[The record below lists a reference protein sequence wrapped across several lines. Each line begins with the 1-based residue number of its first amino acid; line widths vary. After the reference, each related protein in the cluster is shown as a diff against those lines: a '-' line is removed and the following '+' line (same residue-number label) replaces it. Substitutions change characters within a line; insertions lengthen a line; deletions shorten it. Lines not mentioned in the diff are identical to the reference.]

1 MPRRSMHNQ
10 DWSIMPLLKVGS
22 LVSLQNAS
30 GQEVEELGT
39 VVNVIPS
46 DSGMAEFNLYEV
58 DFAFGIRTLHGFELS
73 PVLNCF
79 SLCDEKGRLLTKHKK
94 AFEIYMRGVSEMAE
108 AVGMMAHAEFEY
120 LYNKVRTARKFL
132 VQAREQ
138 LNEHSL
144 KHGC

>member
-1 MPRRSMHNQ
+1 
-10 DWSIMPLLKVGS
+10 MPLLKVGS
-22 LVSLQNAS
+22 LVSLKNAS

-39 VVNVIPS
+39 VINVIPS
-46 DSGMAEFNLYEV
+46 DNGMAEFNLYEV
-58 DFAFGIRTLHGFELS
+58 DFAFGIRTLHGFDLS

-94 AFEIYMRGVSEMAE
+94 AFEIYMRGVSELAE

-120 LYNKVRTARKFL
+120 LYNKVRTARQFL

-138 LNEHSL
+138 SKEHSL

>member
-1 MPRRSMHNQ
+1 MF
-10 DWSIMPLLKVGS
+10 LLKVGS
-22 LVSLQNAS
+22 LVSLKNAS

-39 VVNVIPS
+39 VINVIPS
-46 DSGMAEFNLYEV
+46 DNGMAEFNLYEV
-58 DFAFGIRTLHGFELS
+58 DFAFGIRTLHGFDLS

-94 AFEIYMRGVSEMAE
+94 AFEIYMRGVSELAE

-120 LYNKVRTARKFL
+120 LFNKVRTARQFL

>member
-1 MPRRSMHNQ
+1 MHNQ
-10 DWSIMPLLKVGS
+10 DWSIMPVLKVGS
-22 LVSLQNAS
+22 LVSLKNAS
-30 GQEVEELGT
+30 AQEAEELGT

-46 DSGMAEFNLYEV
+46 DTGMPDFTRYDV
-58 DFAFGIRTLHGFELS
+58 DFAFGIRTLHGSELS

-79 SLCDEKGRLLTKHKK
+79 SLCDKKERLLTKHKK
-94 AFEIYMRGVSEMAE
+94 AFEIYMRGVLELAE
-108 AVGMMAHAEFEY
+108 AAGMMAHAEFEY
-120 LYNKVRTARKFL
+120 LYNKVRNARQFL

>member
-1 MPRRSMHNQ
+1 MF
-10 DWSIMPLLKVGS
+10 LLKVGS
-22 LVSLQNAS
+22 LVSLKNAS

-39 VVNVIPS
+39 VINVIPS
-46 DSGMAEFNLYEV
+46 DNGMAEFNLYEV
-58 DFAFGIRTLHGFELS
+58 DFAFGIRTLHGFDLS

-94 AFEIYMRGVSEMAE
+94 AFEIYMRGVSELAE

-120 LYNKVRTARKFL
+120 LYNKVRTARQFL

>member
-10 DWSIMPLLKVGS
+10 DWSIMPVLKVGS
-22 LVSLQNAS
+22 LVSLKNVS

-46 DSGMAEFNLYEV
+46 DSGMAGFNLYDV
-58 DFAFGIRTLHGFELS
+58 DFAFGIRTLHGSELS
-73 PVLNCF
+73 LVLNCF

-94 AFEIYMRGVSEMAE
+94 AFEIYMRGVSELAE

-120 LYNKVRTARKFL
+120 LYNKVRTARQFL

>member
-1 MPRRSMHNQ
+1 
-10 DWSIMPLLKVGS
+10 MPLLKVEN
-22 LVSLQNAS
+22 LVSFKNAS
-30 GQEVEELGT
+30 GQEVEELST

-46 DSGMAEFNLYEV
+46 DSGMAGFNLYDV
-58 DFAFGIRTLHGFELS
+58 DFAFGMQTLHGSELS

-94 AFEIYMRGVSEMAE
+94 AFEIYMRGVSELAE

-120 LYNKVRTARKFL
+120 LYNKVRTARRFL
-132 VQAREQ
+132 VEAREQ

>member
-1 MPRRSMHNQ
+1 
-10 DWSIMPLLKVGS
+10 MPLLKVGS
-22 LVSLQNAS
+22 LVSLKNAS

-39 VVNVIPS
+39 VINVIPS
-46 DSGMAEFNLYEV
+46 DNGMAEFNLYEV
-58 DFAFGIRTLHGFELS
+58 DFAFGIRTLHGSELR

-94 AFEIYMRGVSEMAE
+94 AFEIYMRGVSELAE

-120 LYNKVRTARKFL
+120 LYNKVRTARRFL
-132 VQAREQ
+132 VEAREQ

>member
-1 MPRRSMHNQ
+1 
-10 DWSIMPLLKVGS
+10 MPLLKVGS
-22 LVSLQNAS
+22 LVSLKNAS

-39 VVNVIPS
+39 VINVIPS
-46 DSGMAEFNLYEV
+46 DNGMAEFNLYEV
-58 DFAFGIRTLHGFELS
+58 DFAFGIRTLHGFDLS

-94 AFEIYMRGVSEMAE
+94 AFEIYMRGVSELAE

-120 LYNKVRTARKFL
+120 LFNKVRTARQFL

>member
-1 MPRRSMHNQ
+1 
-10 DWSIMPLLKVGS
+10 MPLLKVGS
-22 LVSLQNAS
+22 LVSLKNAS

-39 VVNVIPS
+39 VINVIPS
-46 DSGMAEFNLYEV
+46 DNGMAEFNLYEV

-94 AFEIYMRGVSEMAE
+94 AFEIYMRGVSELAG

-120 LYNKVRTARKFL
+120 LYNKVRTARRFL
-132 VQAREQ
+132 VEAREQ

>member
-58 DFAFGIRTLHGFELS
+58 DFAFGIRTLYGSDLS

-94 AFEIYMRGVSEMAE
+94 AFEIYMRGVSELAE

-120 LYNKVRTARKFL
+120 LYNKVRTARRFL
-132 VQAREQ
+132 VEAREQ